1 MNIETLM
8 QKIKE
13 EFDQVNLE
21 HLNPDTVFLEIEG
34 WNSLYSL
41 MLMAMVST
49 EFNVELSGQQL
60 RNIRTVQDLYTELT
74 SSSQS

>member
-1 MNIETLM
+1 MNIKTLM

-21 HLNPDTVFLEIEG
+21 HLSPDTVFLEIDG

-60 RNIRTVQDLYTELT
+60 RNIRTVQDLYNELT

>member
-1 MNIETLM
+1 MNIEILM

-13 EFDQVNLE
+13 EFDQINFE
-21 HLNPDTVFLEIEG
+21 NLNPDTVFLEIEG

-41 MLMAMVST
+41 MLMALVST

-60 RNIRTVQDLYTELT
+60 KNIRTVQDLYNELA
-74 SSSQS
+74 SSSHS